1 MENKMINQAV
11 LFCGGYGTRFNDKKK
26 KILKPLAKVNGLPIL
41 RIIIDIFFKQGI
53 SNFLLLGG
61 YKFSDLKKFER
72 KYSSKRLKIFALN
85 TGIGSS
91 TAERLLRAQ
100 NYLED
105 NFFLTYGDS
114 IANFSVKKFKN
125 YKTDYKFYV
134 STYEYNVPYGVFYS
148 VKNSNIIKKC
158 YEKNFKVSINA
169 GFYVLNKNIFK
180 FIKSKNSVFE
190 KDVLNKV
197 AKAKNFKLVK
207 NKLSFWMPMDYKQ
220 DISKIEKTLRKKKK
234 ID

>member
-11 LFCGGYGTRFNDKKK
+11 LFCGGFGTRFNDKKK

-41 RIIIDIFFKQGI
+41 KIIIDIFFKQGVN
-53 SNFLLLGG
+53 NFLLLGG
-61 YKFSDLKKFER
+61 YKFKDLKKFQK
-72 KYSSKRLKIFALN
+72 KYSSKRLKIYALD

-91 TAERLLRAQ
+91 TAERLLRAKDF
-100 NYLED
+100 LKD

-125 YKTDYKFYV
+125 YKTDHKFYV
-134 STYEYNVPYGVFYS
+134 STYEYSVPYGVFYS
-148 VKNSNIIKKC
+148 VKNSNNVNKC

-180 FIKSKNSVFE
+180 FIKSKKSIFE
-190 KDVLNKV
+190 KDVLSKV
-197 AKAKNFKLVK
+197 VKSKNFKLIK

-220 DISKIEKTLRKKKK
+220 DKSKIEKILRRK
-234 ID
+234 IV